1 MRELSTGDDVCV
13 AAELSRKFAPAH
25 RRITFLHVNVA
36 RLFVGNLSHDTS
48 EEALRAAFAGLG
60 EVTEVKV
67 VEDRY
72 TGRGRGFAFVT
83 MATAEQAKSAAQKMN
98 GAMLDGRALK
108 VNEADATRR

>member
-1 MRELSTGDDVCV
+1 MG
-13 AAELSRKFAPAH
+13 A
-25 RRITFLHVNVA
+25 A
-36 RLFVGNLSHDTS
+36 RLYVGNLSHDTN
-48 EEALRAAFAGLG
+48 EEALRAAFARLG

-83 MATAEQAKSAAQKMN
+83 MATAEQAKVAVEKLN
-98 GAMLDGRALK
+98 GVMLGGRALR